1 MRAELLPQDKVNE
14 TEKILAEKSPKRS
27 VVFVGDGIND
37 APVLARADVG
47 VAMGGL
53 GSDAAIEAAD
63 VVIMTDEPS
72 KLAAAIGIA
81 RKTTRIARQN
91 VIVALGV
98 KFAVLALAAIGFAN
112 MWAAIFADVGVAVLA
127 ILNSIRALNVSKFQ

>member
-1 MRAELLPQDKVNE
+1 
-14 TEKILAEKSPKRS
+14 
-27 VVFVGDGIND
+27 
-37 APVLARADVG
+37 
-47 VAMGGL
+47 
-53 GSDAAIEAAD
+53 
-63 VVIMTDEPS
+63 MTDEPS

>member
-91 VIVALGV
+91 VRVALGV